1 MGEGPAPQ
9 ATMNVWRAAFAAG
22 SAGLVC
28 IGMARLAYTP
38 MIPALIEQHW
48 FSAAAIYYFGAAN
61 LAGYLVGAVASRR
74 VARFASSAA
83 LMRAMMAVVA
93 LSFFAGAWP
102 QSWGWYFAWRFVSGV
117 AGGIVMVVAAPAV
130 LAHVPP
136 ERRGIVSGAI
146 FAGLGAG
153 VAISGTLVP
162 LLLRLGLV
170 ETWCGLGAFS
180 AILTVAAWSGF
191 PREVAAAPGAP
202 PPTAVKMRDWLGI
215 VVAALLLEY
224 ALNAMAQVPHMVFLA
239 DYISRGLH
247 RGIDV
252 AGIYWVV
259 FGVGAIVGPPVMGF
273 LADRTGFR
281 LTFRLGLV
289 LEAIVIVLIL
299 LSASD
304 AALAASCFLM
314 GALIP
319 GMVTVTVGRI
329 AALVAD
335 VARQRAVWAVATI
348 GFAIGQ
354 AVSGYVYSYLFAA
367 TGGAYFWIY
376 ASGAVMAVIA
386 LAIDFAAGG
395 MRRTAAA

>member
-1 MGEGPAPQ
+1 
-9 ATMNVWRAAFAAG
+9 MNIWRAAFAAG

-74 VARFASSAA
+74 VARVASSAA
-83 LMRAMMAVVA
+83 LMRTMMVVVA

-102 QSWGWYFAWRFVSGV
+102 ESWAWYFAWRVLAGV
-117 AGGIVMVVAAPAV
+117 AGGIVMVTAAPAV

-146 FAGLGAG
+146 FGGLGAG

-170 ETWCGLGAFS
+170 ETWCGLGVFS
-180 AILTVAAWSGF
+180 AILAAAAWNGF
-191 PREVAAAPGAP
+191 PPDIAPATGPAAP
-202 PPTAVKMRDWLGI
+202 TRIRTRDWLGI
-215 VVAALLLEY
+215 VVIALLVEY
-224 ALNAMAQVPHMVFLA
+224 AINAMAQVPHMVFLA
-239 DYISRGLH
+239 DFISRGLH

-259 FGVGAIVGPPVMGF
+259 FGVGAIVGPPVMGR
-273 LADRTGFR
+273 LADRIGFR
-281 LTFRLGLV
+281 PTFRLGLA
-289 LEAIVIVLIL
+289 LEALVICLIL
-299 LSASD
+299 ASAAD
-304 AALAASCFLM
+304 PALAISSFVM

-319 GMVTVTVGRI
+319 GMVTMTVGRI
-329 AALVAD
+329 ADLVAD
-335 VARQRAVWAVATI
+335 AERQRAIWAVATT

-354 AVSGYVYSYLFAA
+354 AISGYFYSYLFVA
-367 TGGAYFWIY
+367 TGGLYFWIY
-376 ASGAVMAVIA
+376 ASGAAMALVA
-386 LAIDFAAGG
+386 LAIDLAAGG
-395 MRRTAAA
+395 LRRPAPA

>member
-1 MGEGPAPQ
+1 
-9 ATMNVWRAAFAAG
+9 MNLWRAAFAAS
-22 SAGLVC
+22 SAGLIC

-74 VARFASSAA
+74 VARRVPSAT
-83 LMRAMMAVVA
+83 LMRAMMVVVA

-102 QSWGWYFAWRFVSGV
+102 QSWAWYFAWRFVSGV

-170 ETWCGLGAFS
+170 ETWCGLGVFS
-180 AILTVAAWSGF
+180 TILAAAAWTGF
-191 PREVAAAPGAP
+191 PRDAIAPAAPPGKFDLR
-202 PPTAVKMRDWLGI
+202 TWGGI

-239 DYISRGLH
+239 DFISRGLQ

-259 FGVGAIVGPPVMGF
+259 FGVGAMVGPPVMGR
-273 LADRTGFR
+273 LADRIGFR
-281 LTFRLGLV
+281 LTFRLGLA
-289 LEAIVIVLIL
+289 LEAVVIVLIL
-299 LSASD
+299 ASAAD
-304 AALAASCFLM
+304 AALAVSSFLM

-319 GMVTVTVGRI
+319 GMVTMTVGRI
-329 AALVAD
+329 QELVAGTE
-335 VARQRAVWAVATI
+335 RQRAVWAVATT

-354 AVSGYVYSYLFAA
+354 AVSGYVYSYLFVA
-367 TGGAYFWIY
+367 TGGAYGWIY
-376 ASGAVMAVIA
+376 ASGAAMALIA
-386 LAIDFAAGG
+386 LAIDLMAGL
-395 MRRTAAA
+395 RAQPRSIQP

>member
-1 MGEGPAPQ
+1 MSI
-9 ATMNVWRAAFAAG
+9 WRAAFAAS
-22 SAGLVC
+22 SAGLIC

-48 FSAAAIYYFGAAN
+48 FSASAIYYFGAAN

-74 VARFASSAA
+74 VARLASSGT
-83 LMRAMMAVVA
+83 LMRAMMVAVT

-102 QSWGWYFAWRFVSGV
+102 LSWGWYFAWRFLSGV

-153 VAISGTLVP
+153 VAISGTMVP

-170 ETWCGLGAFS
+170 ETWCGLGVFS
-180 AILTVAAWSGF
+180 AILTAAAWTSF
-191 PREVAAAPGAP
+191 PHDATAAPGAA
-202 PPTAVKMRDWLGI
+202 PTTLIGALDWMRI
-215 VVAALLLEY
+215 VVVCLLIEY
-224 ALNAMAQVPHMVFLA
+224 AVNAMAQVPHMVFLA
-239 DYISRGLH
+239 DFISRGLR

-252 AGIYWVV
+252 AGVYWVV
-259 FGVGAIVGPPVMGF
+259 FGVGAIVGPPVMGR
-273 LADRTGFR
+273 LSDRIGFR
-281 LTFRLGLV
+281 PTFRLGLV
-289 LEAIVIVLIL
+289 LEAVVIVLIL
-299 LSASD
+299 VSTAD
-304 AALAASCFLM
+304 AALAISSFLM

-329 AALVAD
+329 QELV
-335 VARQRAVWAVATI
+335 VGTERQRAVWAVATT

-354 AVSGYVYSYLFAA
+354 AISGYFYSYLFVA
-367 TGGAYFWIY
+367 TGGAYYWIY
-376 ASGAVMAVIA
+376 ASGAAMALLA
-386 LAIDFAAGG
+386 LAIDFAASGL
-395 MRRTAAA
+395 RREAAA

>member
-1 MGEGPAPQ
+1 M
-9 ATMNVWRAAFAAG
+9 TVWRAAFAAG
-22 SAGLVC
+22 SAGLIC

-38 MIPALIEQHW
+38 MIPALIERHW

-74 VARFASSAA
+74 VARLASSAT
-83 LMRAMMAVVA
+83 LLRAMMVLVA
-93 LSFFAGAWP
+93 LSFFACAWP
-102 QSWGWYFAWRFVSGV
+102 QSWGWYFAWRFLSGV
-117 AGGIVMVVAAPAV
+117 GGGIVMVLAAPAV

-170 ETWCGLGAFS
+170 ETWCGLGLFS
-180 AILTVAAWSGF
+180 AILAATAWTGF
-191 PREVAAAPGAP
+191 PADVAAAAGAGK
-202 PPTAVKMRDWLGI
+202 PTLAGLRDGIGI
-215 VVAALLLEY
+215 VVAALLVEY

-239 DYISRGLH
+239 DFISRGLH

-259 FGVGAIVGPPVMGF
+259 FGVGAIAGPPVMGV
-273 LADRTGFR
+273 LADRSSFR
-281 LTFRLGLV
+281 LTFRLGLL
-289 LEAIVIVLIL
+289 LEAVLIVLIL
-299 LSASD
+299 VSASD
-304 AALAASCFLM
+304 AALAVSCFLM

-319 GMVTVTVGRI
+319 GMVTMTVGRI
-329 AALVAD
+329 GELVAD
-335 VARQRAVWAVATI
+335 AARQRAVWAVATT

-354 AVSGYVYSYLFAA
+354 AASGYFYSYLFVA
-367 TGGAYFWIY
+367 TGGAYAWIF
-376 ASGAVMAVIA
+376 AIGAAMALIA
-386 LAIDFAAGG
+386 LTIDLTAGG
-395 MRRTAAA
+395 LRRTAAA

>member
-1 MGEGPAPQ
+1 
-9 ATMNVWRAAFAAG
+9 MNVWRAAFAAG
-22 SAGLVC
+22 SAGLIC

-61 LAGYLVGAVASRR
+61 LAGYLVGAVMSRR
-74 VARFASSAA
+74 MARLVSSGT
-83 LMRAMMAVVA
+83 LMRAMMVVVA

-102 QSWGWYFAWRFVSGV
+102 QSWAWYFAWRFVSGV
-117 AGGIVMVVAAPAV
+117 AGGIVMVIAAPAV

-136 ERRGIVSGAI
+136 KRRGIVSGAI

-170 ETWCGLGAFS
+170 ETWCGLGVFS
-180 AILTVAAWSGF
+180 AVLAAAAWTGF
-191 PREVAAAPGAP
+191 PPDAAALPGP
-202 PPTAVKMRDWLGI
+202 VPIRNTARDWLGI
-215 VVAALLLEY
+215 VVIALLIEY
-224 ALNAMAQVPHMVFLA
+224 AINAMAQVPHMVFLA
-239 DYISRGLH
+239 DFISRGLH

-259 FGVGAIVGPPVMGF
+259 FGVGAIVGPPVMGR
-273 LADRTGFR
+273 LADWIGFR
-281 LTFRLGLV
+281 LTFRLGLT
-289 LEAIVIVLIL
+289 LEAVVIAIIL
-299 LSASD
+299 ASAAD
-304 AALAASCFLM
+304 AALAVSSFLM

-319 GMVTVTVGRI
+319 GMVTMTVGRI
-329 AALVAD
+329 AELVAD
-335 VARQRAVWAVATI
+335 AGRQRAVWAVATT

-354 AVSGYVYSYLFAA
+354 AVSGYFYSYLFVA

-376 ASGAVMAVIA
+376 ASGAAMALVA
-386 LAIDFAAGG
+386 LAIDVAAG
-395 MRRTAAA
+395 RSRWRIAA